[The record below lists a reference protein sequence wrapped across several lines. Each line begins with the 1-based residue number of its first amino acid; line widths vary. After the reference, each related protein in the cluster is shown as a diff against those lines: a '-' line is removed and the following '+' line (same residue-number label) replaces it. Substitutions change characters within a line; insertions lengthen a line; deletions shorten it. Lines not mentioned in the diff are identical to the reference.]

1 MSGDQCAM
9 KRICRRVRASLSAD
23 LDGEATVVDA
33 SRAHE
38 HLRGCSD
45 CASWW
50 QRVETLNRR
59 LRIAAAAAPPDLSGV
74 VVAASSRVRRPLV
87 EPGWI
92 ARAALVSLG
101 LVQLWLAGV
110 AIWWDS
116 SHVTREMGSVDVA
129 LALGALAVAAWPWRA
144 GGLLPVL
151 AALTVMLAVTATLDL
166 LRGGTGWGR
175 ELPHL
180 IVLGELAMVWR
191 VRRVTGSV
199 GSLPPA
205 PSGSSLPSRRR
216 HAA

>member
-1 MSGDQCAM
+1 VSGDQCAM
-9 KRICRRVRASLSAD
+9 KRICRRARAALSAD
-23 LDGEATVVDA
+23 LDGEATAAEA

-38 HLRGCSD
+38 HLRD
-45 CASWW
+45 CADCARWRE
-50 QRVETLNRR
+50 RVETVNRR
-59 LRIAAAAAPPDLSGV
+59 MRVTAAAVPPDLSRAV
-74 VVAASSRVRRPLV
+74 VEASGRVRRRLV
-87 EPGWI
+87 EPGWV

-110 AIWWDS
+110 ALWFDT

-151 AALTVMLAVTATLDL
+151 AALTVMLVVTSALDL
-166 LRGGTGWGR
+166 LRGGTGWVR

-191 VRRVTGSV
+191 VRSITGPV
-199 GSLPPA
+199 GALPPA
-205 PSGSSLPSRRR
+205 PSPAALPSRHRD
-216 HAA
+216 AA

>member
-1 MSGDQCAM
+1 MTAS
-9 KRICRRVRASLSAD
+9 RRDLVLSA
-23 LDGEATVVDA
+23 A
-33 SRAHE
+33 S
-38 HLRGCSD
+38 
-45 CASWW
+45 
-50 QRVETLNRR
+50 
-59 LRIAAAAAPPDLSGV
+59 
-74 VVAASSRVRRPLV
+74 
-87 EPGWI
+87 
-92 ARAALVSLG
+92 G
-101 LVQLWLAGV
+101 LVLGAAFLPAPLGWLAGV
-110 AIWWDS
+110 ALWWDS

-129 LALGALAVAAWPWRA
+129 LALGALAVAVWPWRA

-180 IVLGELAMVWR
+180 IVLGELALVWR

-205 PSGSSLPSRRR
+205 PSGSSLPSRRP